1 MVIDRLWRDNVLRR
15 MNNALNR
22 DGPTGYILSLQAPN
36 AERRTA
42 GSPFKFRDSS
52 NWNAWTTMVDFT
64 IMLSCWHANWTK
76 LDLTPFNATRQFK
89 KKKKKRKLRK
99 NCQIIYNT
107 LSLKKTRNKIFI
119 QQSFKSCSRVQSLQK
134 KKKTS
139 SVIAPIE
146 SKC

>member
-36 AERRTA
+36 TERRTA

-89 KKKKKRKLRK
+89 EKKEKKTKEE
-99 NCQIIYNT
+99 
-107 LSLKKTRNKIFI
+107 LSNHLQRIVVEKKTRNKIFI

-134 KKKTS
+134 KKKPS

>member
-76 LDLTPFNATRQFK
+76 LDLTLFNATRQFK
-89 KKKKKRKLRK
+89 EKKRKLRK
-99 NCQIIYNT
+99 NCQIIYNP
-107 LSLKKTRNKIFI
+107 LSLR
-119 QQSFKSCSRVQSLQK
+119 K
-134 KKKTS
+134 KKLEIKSLFS
-139 SVIAPIE
+139 SPSNLVREYNPCRR
-146 SKC
+146 K

>member
-36 AERRTA
+36 TERRTA

-76 LDLTPFNATRQFK
+76 LDLTLFNATRQFK
-89 KKKKKRKLRK
+89 EKKRKLRK

-107 LSLKKTRNKIFI
+107 LSLKKKTRNKIFI

-134 KKKTS
+134 KKKPS